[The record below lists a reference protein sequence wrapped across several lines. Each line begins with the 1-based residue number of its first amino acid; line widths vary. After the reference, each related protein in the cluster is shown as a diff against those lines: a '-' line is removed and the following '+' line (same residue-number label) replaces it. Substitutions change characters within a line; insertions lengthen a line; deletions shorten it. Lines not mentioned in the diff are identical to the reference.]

1 MADDTTITT
10 GGADSLDDL
19 TDEELKDIVDI
30 EAESNPLLEQE
41 KETIEE
47 EEYSEPL
54 STRGP
59 HHDSGEVDEET
70 WMIDEV
76 ERGAGINPGNEE
88 EEATGFHI
96 EDPSSKI
103 DDVIESDDSSFV

>member
-1 MADDTTITT
+1 MADDATVTTE
-10 GGADSLDDL
+10 GMDEFDSVTDDEL
-19 TDEELKDIVDI
+19 EEVANL
-30 EAESNPLLEQE
+30 EEESNPVLDQE
-41 KETIEE
+41 RETVEE

-54 STRGP
+54 SARGA

-76 ERGAGINPGNEE
+76 ERGAGINLGDDEE
-88 EEATGFHI
+88 EVAGFHI

-103 DDVIESDDSSFV
+103 DDVIESDDSTF